1 MDADP
6 LFIHAWWRSGST
18 YVWSKLREN
27 ESLVCYYEP
36 LHERNACL
44 AIEKLEAPA
53 DAKISRELRHP
64 IQSKNYFSEYEP
76 LVRSDTLRFSPSLA
90 YDRFLLRPDDEY
102 EELRIYIEGLLKAAA
117 DAKRVPVLCFCRS
130 QMRSAWIKKAF
141 GGTHVAQIRNPADQW
156 ASFHVEPYFRDKML
170 AIALNL
176 RQLHPAAFA
185 HIEAFER
192 FARYMSKHPASV
204 VERLFDTFVT
214 EKDALAVF
222 LIIWLASALQA
233 ISFAD
238 FVLDIDRLSHDLQWR
253 KTAEQWFARIGCRVD
268 FLDCASPS
276 WDELPVSRSEFEHL
290 VEDATTAIR
299 SKAAPLVI
307 AAPDAIRGRLAL
319 LSPLS
324 GKVLRMALEE

>member
-6 LFIHAWWRSGST
+6 IFIHAWWRSGST

-36 LHERNACL
+36 LHERNAHL
-44 AIEKLEAPA
+44 TVEKVEEPA
-53 DAKISRELRHP
+53 DEKISRELRHP
-64 IQSKNYFSEYEP
+64 MQTKNYFSEYAA
-76 LVRSDTLRFSPSLA
+76 LIRSNDLQFSPTLP
-90 YDRFLLRPDDEY
+90 YDRFLLRPDEADDA
-102 EELRIYIEGLLKAAA
+102 LKIYIDGLLRVAS
-117 DAKRVPVLCFCRS
+117 DANRIPVLCFVRS

-141 GGTHVAQIRNPADQW
+141 GGVHIAQIRNPLDQW
-156 ASFHVEPYFRDKML
+156 ASFRVEPYFRDKML
-170 AIALNL
+170 IIALNL
-176 RQLHPAAFA
+176 RKLHPAAFA

-204 VERLFDTFVT
+204 VERLFDTFVA

-233 ISFAD
+233 ICVAD
-238 FVLDIDRLSHDLQWR
+238 FILDIDWLSSDLESR
-253 KTAEQWFARIGCRVD
+253 KTAERWFATIGCPVD
-268 FLDCASPS
+268 FSDCASPS

-307 AAPDAIRGRLAL
+307 ATPDAIRGRLAL